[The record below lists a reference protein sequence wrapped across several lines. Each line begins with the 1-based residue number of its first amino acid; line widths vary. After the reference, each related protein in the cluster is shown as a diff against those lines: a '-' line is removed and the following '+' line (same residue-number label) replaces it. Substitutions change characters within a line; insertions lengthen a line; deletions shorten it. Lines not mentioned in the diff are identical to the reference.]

1 MGQGGYLARL
11 LNKGYDLGQ
20 LVPRRRPQ
28 GDARARARA
37 HTHTHSGTSHLDT
50 DTRAAAAK
58 W

>member
-37 HTHTHSGTSHLDT
+37 HTHTHT
-50 DTRAAAAK
+50 AAPRI
-58 W
+58 

>member
-28 GDARARARA
+28 GDARART